1 MSVLSHMDSMK
12 KDMSAAEKKIYR
24 FICDNKETIPTMTA
38 SEIAAGAGSSAPTVV
53 RFSKKMGFNSLTA
66 FKISLSAETRQ
77 AVEITGYS
85 DVGPNEPFQTLKN
98 KLANNAQFTISETSE
113 LFNEKIFNEACHL
126 LESTNFC
133 FVSGVGASRL
143 AADDITQK
151 WTRLGKNIVYETD
164 YNLLLPQLVTNAKQ
178 SVLFLISNSGKTPE
192 LIALAETAKSL
203 DIPIIALTQFGQ
215 NRLSK
220 LADIHLQTS
229 RPMEAEIRSAA
240 TNSIIA
246 QFITIDLLFY
256 LYISRNQKYAK
267 KIFNTRQAI
276 DQYRQKYF

>member
-24 FICDNKETIPTMTA
+24 FICENKEVIPNMTA
-38 SEIAAGAGSSAPTVV
+38 SEIAAGSGSSAPTVV
-53 RFSKKMGFNSLTA
+53 RFSKKMGFDSLTA

-77 AVEITGYS
+77 PAEITGYTDVDS
-85 DVGPNEPFQTLKN
+85 DESFQSLKS
-98 KLANNAQFTISETSE
+98 KLANNAKFTINETTE
-113 LFNEKIFNEACHL
+113 LFNEEAFNDACKL
-126 LESTNFC
+126 IESTNFC
-133 FVSGVGASRL
+133 FIAGVGASRL
-143 AADDITQK
+143 AADDVAQK
-151 WTRLGKNIVYETD
+151 WTRLGKNIVFESD
-164 YNLLLPQLVTNAKQ
+164 YNLLLPQLVANAKQ

-192 LIALAETAKSL
+192 IIAIAETAKEL
-203 DIPIIALTQFGQ
+203 HVPVIALTQFGQ

-220 LADIHLQTS
+220 LADIHLQMS
-229 RPMEAEIRSAA
+229 RPMEAELRSAA

-256 LYISRNQKYAK
+256 LYISRNPKYAK
-267 KIFNTRQAI
+267 KIFSTRKAI